1 MLSQPQRDEFEQCGV
16 VRLRG
21 AFGEA
26 DAARMRERLW
36 KALSDEWGIQPGRPE
51 TWSVRQPTGL
61 QPLRRS
67 SVFEALGSPVLAAA
81 LDDLLGAGCWRA
93 PKRWGSP
100 LVTFPSGS
108 HWDVPSKQW
117 HLDIPARGAAR
128 PLFLV
133 RILALLDRLEP
144 RGGGT
149 LVVVGSHALVERLVA
164 AGANTRHSKDVL
176 RALARM
182 SPWLRD
188 LCSDASGDDRIR
200 RFMVEAAVVGDV
212 VTRVVELTGEAG
224 DVFLMHPWQLHGPS
238 PNCGTSPR
246 LMLSESILRSRG

>member
-1 MLSQPQRDEFEQCGV
+1 M
-16 VRLRG
+16 RLRG
-21 AFGEA
+21 VFGEA

-36 KALSDEWGIQPGRPE
+36 RMLSDEHGIQPGRPE
-51 TWSVRQPTGL
+51 TWSVRQPTGF
-61 QPLRRS
+61 QALRRS
-67 SVFEALGSPVLAAA
+67 SAFEALGSPVLAAA
-81 LDDLLGAGCWRA
+81 LDDLLGAGCWCA

-100 LVTFPSGS
+100 LVTFPCGS

-144 RGGGT
+144 GGGGT
-149 LVVVGSHALVERLVA
+149 LVVVGSHTLVGRLVA
-164 AGANTRHSKDVL
+164 AGAKTRHSKDVL
-176 RALARM
+176 RALGRV

-188 LCSDASGDDRIR
+188 LCSDAADDDRIR
-200 RFMVEAAVVGDV
+200 RFMVEGAVVDDV

-224 DVFLMHPWQLHGPS
+224 DAFLMHPWQVHGPS

-246 LMLSESILRSRG
+246 LMLSESILRVRQ